1 MAANKANRSIPAAQP
16 ARRRPDSEPNQLMP
30 IKVHVYRTIAELNA
44 GFEKV
49 LQDLQTLGHV
59 NFLGSASVTTMH
71 SAISR
76 IRAQVNQEFTLTLH
90 QREAANAAYFGR
102 LSAESRT
109 ETKEPF
115 RGA

>member
-1 MAANKANRSIPAAQP
+1 MAVNKANRSIPAAQP
-16 ARRRPDSEPNQLMP
+16 ARRRRHSEPNQLMP

-59 NFLGSASVTTMH
+59 NFLRSASVTTIH

-90 QREAANAAYFGR
+90 QREAANAAYFDR
-102 LSAESRT
+102 LCAESERSAI
-109 ETKEPF
+109 KAFP
-115 RGA
+115 

>member
-16 ARRRPDSEPNQLMP
+16 ARRRLDSEPNELMP

-59 NFLGSASVTTMH
+59 NFLRSASVTTTH

-90 QREAANAAYFGR
+90 QREAANATYFGR
-102 LSAESRT
+102 LCAESGI
-109 ETKEPF
+109 ETKEPSS
-115 RGA
+115 GA